1 MYKNPKQMKDE
12 EVTVDKNL
20 REEALA
26 LAKDIATSAVASV
39 EGNRPWIRIMSQAK
53 IDDDFT
59 LWYATFSFSNK
70 IRQFEKN
77 SAVCVVLNQ
86 DPFDLR
92 LFGKVEI
99 VADQTLKNRMWRD
112 QWMKNFKGGREDP
125 TYTLF
130 KVIPE
135 RIEYRNFEKYGPV
148 AKEIL

>member
-1 MYKNPKQMKDE
+1 M
-12 EVTVDKNL
+12 DKNL
-20 REEALA
+20 KEEALT
-26 LAKDIATSAVASV
+26 LMRETGTSAVASV
-39 EGNRPWIRIMSQAK
+39 EDGRPWIRLMSQAQ

-77 SAVCVVLNQ
+77 NCACVAFNKDQ
-86 DPFDLR
+86 FDLR

-99 VADQTLKNRMWRD
+99 VRDQNLKGQMWRD
-112 QWMKNFKGGREDP
+112 QWMHYFKGGKEDP

-135 RIEYRNFEKYGPV
+135 KIEYRNIEKYGHV